1 MSDHNA
7 FHVISNIQTDLYIL
21 RGISKLVLAMETAME
36 KGEDDPAVFFPGLF
50 AIHCQ
55 LDDFEREID
64 KECQSYFECLQKDK
78 ATENQDELL
87 SVLKE
92 KPELVPTLLKLLK
105 KTLRKHTRRAD
116 EKAQYPRPQ
125 KITASLVGLTRGVP

>member
-1 MSDHNA
+1 MNDNDHNA

-21 RGISKLVLAMETAME
+21 RGISKLVLAIETAME
-36 KGEDDPAVFFPGLF
+36 EGENEPAVFFPGLF

-78 ATENQDELL
+78 AAENQDELL
-87 SVLKE
+87 SALKE
-92 KPELVPTLLKLLK
+92 KPELVPALLSCTTLPLIVA
-105 KTLRKHTRRAD
+105 THCICRPRRGTC
-116 EKAQYPRPQ
+116 YTYRH
-125 KITASLVGLTRGVP
+125 

>member
-64 KECQSYFECLQKDK
+64 KECQSYFERLQKDK
-78 ATENQDELL
+78 AAENQDELL
-87 SVLKE
+87 SALKE
-92 KPELVPTLLKLLK
+92 KPDLVPALLKLLK
-105 KTLRKHTRRAD
+105 KD
-116 EKAQYPRPQ
+116 PQ
-125 KITASLVGLTRGVP
+125 EAHPAG

>member
-55 LDDFEREID
+55 LDDFEKEID
-64 KECQSYFECLQKDK
+64 KECQSYFEYLQKDK

-92 KPELVPTLLKLLK
+92 KPELVPNTLDFHGKSCALAEGREL
-105 KTLRKHTRRAD
+105 
-116 EKAQYPRPQ
+116 
-125 KITASLVGLTRGVP
+125 ASSAAVYTNAALASNGPVYT

>member
-105 KTLRKHTRRAD
+105 KA
-116 EKAQYPRPQ
+116 PQ
-125 KITASLVGLTRGVP
+125 EAHPAG